1 MYNIGN
7 NNEPISMSNLAKKIK
22 KLSNSKVNTKI
33 DFKDSDRSKDR
44 EIFKRYPDL
53 IKIKKHTGYRPKI
66 SLEVGIKRLLKN

>member
-1 MYNIGN
+1 MTKGKKNEVYNIGN

-22 KLSNSKVNTKI
+22 KLSNSKVKIQKI

-53 IKIKKHTGYRPKI
+53 IKIKKHTVIDQK
-66 SLEVGIKRLLKN
+66 